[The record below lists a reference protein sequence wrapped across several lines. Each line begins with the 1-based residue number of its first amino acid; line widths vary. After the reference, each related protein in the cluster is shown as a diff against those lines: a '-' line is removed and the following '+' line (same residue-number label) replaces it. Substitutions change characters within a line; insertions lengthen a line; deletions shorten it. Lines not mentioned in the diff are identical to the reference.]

1 MIHRLFAPSRSRAT
15 AGAVLRSLTVMALAA
30 SISGCTLFRA
40 KKDRTTIITPSMR
53 TATIR
58 EIGEQAS
65 DYTEAQQIALCD
77 QLAKQIQIEPDP
89 IVRKTIQ
96 EAIAECKAP
105 LAQAVL
111 VAGLNDED
119 NQVRLTCCR
128 LLGRR
133 GDPTTIAA
141 LSNVVARDG
150 DADVRMAATDALGN
164 IPGAGSVQGIAA
176 ALRDRDPAMQYAGV
190 EAMKR
195 SSGQDFGNDVQAW
208 RQYADS
214 VTPANLPAAN
224 IAQQP
229 QPDAQ
234 PVR

>member
-1 MIHRLFAPSRSRAT
+1 MIHRLVAPSRSRAT
-15 AGAVLRSLTVMALAA
+15 AVAVLRTCAVIALTANL
-30 SISGCTLFRA
+30 SGCTLFRA

-58 EIGEQAS
+58 EIGEQVS
-65 DYTEAQQIALCD
+65 DYTEAQQLALSD

-89 IVRKTIQ
+89 IVRQTIQ
-96 EAIAECKAP
+96 QTIAECKTP
-105 LAQAVL
+105 LAQVVL
-111 VAGLNDED
+111 LAGLNDED

-128 LLGRR
+128 LLGER
-133 GDPTTIAA
+133 GDPASIAA
-141 LSNVVARDG
+141 LSNVVARDA

-195 SSGQDFGNDVQAW
+195 ASGQDFGNDVQAW

-214 VTPANLPAAN
+214 VAPGNLPAAN

-229 QPDAQ
+229 QADAQ